1 MMCIFQTNLKKMKKF
16 STILIS
22 NSGPHKVFYS
32 IGYTSKYTNILT
44 INPKRNS
51 LLHFATFQTSYAK
64 HANENLLKS
73 KYCSRQK
80 QLTSLQFRNE
90 SQNPRQRIR
99 FATPIQGNL
108 YRVKC
113 RILREC
119 VSTRKG
125 NSLWFFPSST
135 RFPVQKRLPL

>member
-1 MMCIFQTNLKKMKKF
+1 MKKF

-32 IGYTSKYTNILT
+32 IEYTSKYTNILT

-51 LLHFATFQTSYAK
+51 VLHFATFQTSYAK

-73 KYCSRQK
+73 KYVYCSRRRQK

-90 SQNPRQRIR
+90 SQNPRQRIH

-113 RILREC
+113 RILMEC

-125 NSLWFFPSST
+125 NSLRFFPSST
-135 RFPVQKRLPL
+135 RFPVQKRLPF